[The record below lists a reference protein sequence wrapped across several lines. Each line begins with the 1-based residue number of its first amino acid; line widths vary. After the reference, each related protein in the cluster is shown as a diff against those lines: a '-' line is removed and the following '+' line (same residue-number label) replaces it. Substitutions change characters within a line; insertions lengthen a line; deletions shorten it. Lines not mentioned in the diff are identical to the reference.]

1 MIVLH
6 CDGLRPDQHNTVKK
20 IDDYHRSKGW
30 KGIGYHFWVNRQG
43 EVFTGRRLEV
53 VGAHVV
59 GHNSHSIGICYEG
72 GLDAAGV
79 ATDTRTPE
87 QVRALRQLVERM
99 HRMFPKA
106 RLRRRGRASA
116 EGYLLAEGV
125 GEDDQGDHDD
135 GEDDNGYLQVL
146 LEESAELNGS
156 QALFFEDRCAVSM
169 MMMMTHFKVIV
180 NSEK

>member
-1 MIVLH
+1 M
-6 CDGLRPDQHNTVKK
+6 
-20 IDDYHRSKGW
+20 
-30 KGIGYHFWVNRQG
+30 GIGYHFWVNRQG

-72 GLDAAGV
+72 GLNAAGV

-106 RLRRRGRASA
+106 IILGHRDLNPTKPCPCFDAVR
-116 EGYLLAEGV
+116 EYI
-125 GEDDQGDHDD
+125 D
-135 GEDDNGYLQVL
+135 LQPRV
-146 LEESAELNGS
+146 
-156 QALFFEDRCAVSM
+156 
-169 MMMMTHFKVIV
+169 
-180 NSEK
+180 